1 MLLNNA
7 VKTAL
12 IFGATGLVGSELL
25 KLLLSSAQYQKV
37 IAFTR
42 KPIEVYHHK
51 LSNVIVDFDKLESI
65 GSKIIGDDIYICLG
79 TTMKKAGSKEA
90 FYKVDY
96 TYSFEVARIAA
107 LNKVN
112 QLLLVS
118 SVGADPD
125 SSIFYSQVKGKLEN
139 IVITLPFWSI
149 HIFRPSLLLG
159 QRNEFRAAE
168 AVSAI
173 FARGIN
179 ALGGNFLGKYKPVEA
194 NDVAISM
201 VHAASDLNKG
211 IHLYPSDKIVETAQ
225 KISGS
230 NK

>member
-1 MLLNNA
+1 MLLQNA
-7 VKTAL
+7 DKTAL
-12 IFGATGLVGSELL
+12 IFGSTGLVGSELL
-25 KLLLSSAQYQKV
+25 KIILSSPQYQRV

-42 KPIEVYHHK
+42 SPIDTRHYK
-51 LSNVIVDFDKLESI
+51 LSNIIVDFDRLEMVAH
-65 GSKIIGDDIYICLG
+65 KFIGDDLYLCLG

-90 FYKVDY
+90 FYKVDF
-96 TYSFEVARIAA
+96 TYNFEVARMAA

-139 IVITLPFWSI
+139 SVITLPFWSI

-159 QRNEFRAAE
+159 QRNEFRPAE

-179 ALGGNFLGKYKPVEA
+179 AIGSRFLGKYMPVEA
-194 NDVAISM
+194 QDVALSM
-201 VHAASDLNKG
+201 VHAASVLNKG
-211 IHLYPSDKIVETAQ
+211 IHLYPSDKIVEMAK
-225 KISGS
+225 KITGS
-230 NK
+230 TK

>member
-1 MLLNNA
+1 MLLQNA
-7 VKTAL
+7 DKTAL
-12 IFGATGLVGSELL
+12 IFGSTGLVGSKLL
-25 KLLLSSAQYQKV
+25 EILLSSTQYQRV
-37 IAFTR
+37 VAFTR
-42 KPIEVYHHK
+42 SPLDIQHSKFKNI
-51 LSNVIVDFDKLESI
+51 IIDFDRLELMAH
-65 GSKIIGDDIYICLG
+65 KFAGDDLYICLG

-90 FYKVDY
+90 FYKVDF
-96 TYSFEVARIAA
+96 TYCFEVARMAA

-139 IVITLPFWSI
+139 SVITLPFWSI

-159 QRNEFRAAE
+159 QRNEFRPAE

-179 ALGGNFLGKYKPVEA
+179 AIGSNFLGKYKPVEA
-194 NDVAISM
+194 HDVALSM
-201 VHAASDLNKG
+201 VHAASVLNKG
-211 IHLYPSDKIVETAQ
+211 IHLYTSDKIVEMANE
-225 KISGS
+225 ISGS

>member
-7 VKTAL
+7 DKTAL
-12 IFGATGLVGSELL
+12 IFGSTGLVGAELL
-25 KLLLSSAQYQKV
+25 KLLLSSSQYQRV

-42 KPIEVYHHK
+42 KPIEINHQK
-51 LSNVIVDFDKLESI
+51 LINIIVDFDRLESI
-65 GSKIIGDDIYICLG
+65 AHKLMGDDLYICLG

-96 TYSFEVARIAA
+96 TYSFEVARMAA

-139 IVITLPFWSI
+139 SVITLPFWGI

-168 AVSAI
+168 AISVI

-179 ALGGNFLGKYKPVEA
+179 AIGSNFLGKYKPVEA
-194 NDVAISM
+194 MDVAVSM
-201 VHAASDLNKG
+201 VHAASVLNKG
-211 IHLYPSDKIVETAQ
+211 IHLYPSDKIVEIAQ
-225 KISGS
+225 NVSGS